1 MARSKKRSAS
11 ASASEPADATATVAT
26 SAPSSSAAPLASFF
40 AQSAAFFGKK
50 ESYVQPEPV
59 KATEEPKVQDDA
71 ESPVE
76 DESARGNDESQPVA
90 ADTAEADAPSDVK
103 SKKKKK
109 KKQKKNADETNEE
122 IAETAAAGD
131 NANEATSD
139 EKMDPEK
146 SARTVFVG
154 NVSLEATPKTLKQ
167 FFSSCGKVDSVRL
180 RYLPVA
186 GTAVDQHGN
195 QKLMMKVCAN
205 KKIFSDKRDFCH
217 AFVTFEAQESV
228 EKALK
233 LNRSTFL
240 SKTIRVDHESPQID
254 PLRSV
259 FVGNLSFHI
268 TDEALWD
275 FFVKHLRSDEE
286 KEPVENVRVIRDR
299 ETGAGKGFG
308 YVLLKNK
315 SLAAKALSLHGRK
328 LEQREVRVQVCGK
341 RFKNKKGDETKR
353 AKHEGVRAKPGA
365 AARIALKRKSRD
377 EPAPREAMRDV
388 KRRKDEKPPQSSKKP
403 RTGAK
408 KDMGKQKKF
417 TGKRSRDESVAPK
430 PKVKAKKPK
439 HAARK
444 ARQAAEAS
452 KASKA

>member
-11 ASASEPADATATVAT
+11 TTAAEAAETTAPVVT
-26 SAPSSSAAPLASFF
+26 STPSSSAAPLANFF

-50 ESYVQPEPV
+50 TSYVQPEP
-59 KATEEPKVQDDA
+59 TETKTEA
-71 ESPVE
+71 PVPQQE
-76 DESARGNDESQPVA
+76 GDESSAVDEAEQVPPTATTTTDTSDGVA
-90 ADTAEADAPSDVK
+90 PADVK
-103 SKKKKK
+103 EKKKKK
-109 KKQKKNADETNEE
+109 KKQKKNAKESNEESTEPEGEGENTNEP
-122 IAETAAAGD
+122 AQ
-131 NANEATSD
+131 D
-139 EKMDPEK
+139 EKADPEK

-154 NVSLEATPKTLKQ
+154 NVSLEATTKALKQ
-167 FFSSCGKVDSVRL
+167 FFSSCGKVESVRL

-217 AFVTFEAQESV
+217 AFVTFEAKESV

-268 TDEALWD
+268 TDEAVWD
-275 FFVKHLRSDEE
+275 FFVKHLRSEEE
-286 KEPVENVRVIRDR
+286 KEPVDNVRVIRDR
-299 ETGAGKGFG
+299 ETGTGKGFG

-315 SLAAKALSLHGRK
+315 SLAAKALSLQGRK

-341 RFKNKKGDETKR
+341 RFKNKKGDDAKR

-365 AARIALKRKSRD
+365 AARIALKRKTHD
-377 EPAPREAMRDV
+377 EPAPRAAMRDV
-388 KRRKDEKPPQSSKKP
+388 KRRKTDESRPSKNS
-403 RTGAK
+403 RAAGK
-408 KDMGKQKKF
+408 KDVGKQKKVA
-417 TGKRSRDESVAPK
+417 GKRSRDASAPT

-444 ARQAAEAS
+444 AKQAAEAL